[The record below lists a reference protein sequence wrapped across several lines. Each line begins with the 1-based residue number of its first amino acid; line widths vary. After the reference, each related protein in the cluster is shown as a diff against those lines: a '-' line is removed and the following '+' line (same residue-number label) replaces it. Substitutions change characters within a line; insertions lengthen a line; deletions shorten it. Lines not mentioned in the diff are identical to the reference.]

1 MIKKLKELITFVGL
15 DFKKEMIKL
24 VLIDSIISISAV
36 IILFL
41 FKNILVSIFVLLLS
55 LIIDYL
61 FIYLYQNKK
70 RVILQSREDEF
81 ITLIYYFQMFSSNG
95 HNIYHSFE
103 LASTYL
109 SKWMQ
114 NRITEFLNEMDI
126 DKSIQPFVNFSSN
139 FKLPIANN
147 IMLSIYQMVDSGSIN
162 HQLNEFTILF
172 DSVNKA
178 HQKNLIDKKQRSLDT
193 VSSYPLVGAG
203 LIVILLMFSILSIMG
218 DMINVI

>member
-1 MIKKLKELITFVGL
+1 MIKKLKELIAFVGL
-15 DFKKEMIKL
+15 DYKKEMIKFIL
-24 VLIDSIISISAV
+24 VDSIISISAV

-55 LIIDYL
+55 LMIDYL

-114 NRITEFLNEMDI
+114 DRITEFLNEMDI
-126 DKSIQPFVNFSSN
+126 DKSVQPFVNFSSN

-147 IMLSIYQMVDSGSIN
+147 IMLSIYQMVDSGSIK

>member
-1 MIKKLKELITFVGL
+1 MIKKLKELIAFVGL
-15 DFKKEMIKL
+15 DYKKEMIKFIL
-24 VLIDSIISISAV
+24 VDSIISISA
-36 IILFL
+36 IAILFL
-41 FKNILVSIFVLLLS
+41 FKNILISILILLFS

-70 RVILQSREDEF
+70 KAILQSREDEF

-114 NRITEFLNEMDI
+114 DRITEFLNEMDI
-126 DKSIQPFVNFSSN
+126 DKSVQPFVNFSSN
-139 FKLPIANN
+139 FKLPISNN
-147 IMLSIYQMVDSGSIN
+147 IMLSIYQMVDSGSIK

-172 DSVNKA
+172 DSVNKT

-203 LIVILLMFSILSIMG
+203 LIVVLLMFSILSIMG